1 MAASRGRD
9 QPGSLQ
15 EGEAER
21 LEKQMGE
28 VLGEEIKSM
37 SEGVDNETRSK
48 ESRLEELEVEQRD
61 HEEDMKKVEASSQ
74 NRRRR
79 LARLANG

>member
-1 MAASRGRD
+1 
-9 QPGSLQ
+9 
-15 EGEAER
+15 
-21 LEKQMGE
+21 MGE

-48 ESRLEELEVEQRD
+48 ERRLEGLEVEQRD

-79 LARLANG
+79 LARLAKG